1 MFVVFTRCVVAPVG
15 LWAPSR
21 PGTSALPAH
30 YRPKLA
36 GPKRAR
42 YYEYYERY
50 EHYEHHEFPI

>member
-1 MFVVFTRCVVAPVG
+1 MWT
-15 LWAPSR
+15 PSR
-21 PGTSALPAH
+21 PGTSTLPAH